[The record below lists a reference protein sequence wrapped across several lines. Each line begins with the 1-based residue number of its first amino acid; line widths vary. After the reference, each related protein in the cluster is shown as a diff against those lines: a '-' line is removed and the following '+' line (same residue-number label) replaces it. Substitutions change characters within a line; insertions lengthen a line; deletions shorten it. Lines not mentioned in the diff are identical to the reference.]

1 MIRQLTFFPC
11 VCHRQ
16 TICRPVGPKCD
27 ECSLA
32 SKGLCKRVG
41 LGRMSKSLKKKND
54 EDEDED
60 EDDDASD

>member
-1 MIRQLTFFPC
+1 MIQQLTFFPC

-41 LGRMSKSLKKKND
+41 LGRMPKSLKKKND
-54 EDEDED
+54 DEAEDED
-60 EDDDASD
+60 ASDES